1 MACEN
6 PLLALDLGIDPETG
20 SRKIKIMPR
29 RVGEDLGILEY
40 RYGKNCVL
48 ALPCGKCTACKEAYR
63 KQWTERCIC
72 EAKLYEK
79 NCFITLTYDE
89 LHVKKF
95 LCREDFTVFI
105 RELRR
110 LHSVRYF
117 GCGEYGEKSARI
129 HGHFVLFGYMPDD
142 LEPTGKSDNG
152 VMIYKSKELE
162 SIWQKG
168 NVIVEEF
175 HPNNAAYV
183 AGYVGKKLSKGT
195 VYDDHPEFIMM
206 STRPGIGYEY
216 LIQHKDE
223 WLKYNHLI
231 GPKGR
236 IMKIGRYAE
245 KILGISEEQKITNID
260 ALRCSENEVM
270 QKFGIVYRQELWYR
284 KGKELENRVKH
295 RRRKLC

>member
-1 MACEN
+1 MSCEH
-6 PLLALDLGIDPETG
+6 PLLALDLGIDSETG
-20 SRKIKIMPR
+20 SRKIKILPQ
-29 RVGEDLGILEY
+29 RVDYNLKMLEY
-40 RYGKNCVL
+40 RYGKDSIL
-48 ALPCGKCTACKEAYR
+48 ALPCGKCLACKEAYR

-72 EAKLYEK
+72 EAKLYES
-79 NCFITLTYDE
+79 NCFVTLTYDE

-95 LCREDFTVFI
+95 LDRKDFSDFI

-110 LHSVRYF
+110 EHKCRYF
-117 GCGEYGEKSARI
+117 GCGEYGEKSLRI

-142 LEPTGKSDNG
+142 LVPTGRSDNG
-152 VMIYKSKELE
+152 VMLYSSKYLNAL
-162 SIWQKG
+162 WKKG
-168 NVIVEEF
+168 NVIIEEF

-216 LIQHKDE
+216 IVTHKEE
-223 WLKYNHLI
+223 WLRYNHLI

-236 IMKIGRYAE
+236 IMRLGRYAE
-245 KILGISEEQKITNID
+245 KILGISEEQKVKNIEC
-260 ALRCSENEVM
+260 LRATENQLM
-270 QKFGIVYRQELWYR
+270 NFFGVENREQLWYL
-284 KGKELENRVKH
+284 KGKQVENRVKH